1 MWAKLKQR
9 IWQWRGVV
17 VAAPSAAG
25 LVLLIRW
32 FGVLQGAELWAFDQ
46 LVRWRPQEKPD
57 DRIVIVGISEKDLQT
72 YNFPISDRLLADA
85 LNKIK
90 QQQPRAIGLD
100 LYRDMPVPPDYESL
114 TKTFREQPSLLTK
127 ETPIEPG
134 YQSLLDVFQTTP
146 NLFGI
151 ERVVGDKSFGKVA
164 PPPKLKELGQV
175 ASNDFPRDSDL
186 KIRRGFLYLTDPES
200 GDLVFSL
207 AFNLAMTYLKPEG
220 IEPETIEIEPN
231 LIEKGGFQ
239 VNKGWVKL
247 KNTVLPLRKENEPE
261 LIPKVWVKL
270 KNAVFHPLETN
281 DGGYIR
287 TDAAGYQVLVNY
299 RGPQKS
305 FPIVELSDV
314 LDGKIPANFFRDR
327 IVLIGSTA
335 ASLNDYFDT
344 PYSSTIITTP
354 EQTSG
359 VEIHAN
365 LTSQI
370 LSATLDGRTSIA
382 VWSDPIEWLW
392 ILAASTAGAI
402 VSWRWRYARGIIK
415 FLPQVLVVIF
425 LGGISYLAFLEGW
438 WIPLVPPVLALAGS
452 SVAIT
457 AYVARTAGDIRKT
470 FSRYL
475 TDEVVATLLETP
487 EGLKMGGERR
497 KITILTS
504 DLRGFTSISERLRPE
519 QVVSILNIYLE
530 SMADA
535 ITSYQGTIDEFMG
548 DGILVLFGAPTQR
561 HDDPERAVACALA
574 MQKAMPKVNQDIQTL
589 NLPFELQLEMG
600 IGINT
605 GEVVVGNIG
614 SLKRTKYGIVG
625 AQVNLTYR
633 IEGYTVGGQI
643 LVTESTLNPVKD
655 IVEVDEERKV
665 SPKGVTEPITIYS
678 VVGIGGKHDL
688 HLHRQEEILVSLRE
702 AIPVHFT
709 IVEGKDVGDSVF
721 EGSLIEL
728 SEHSAQLRSPIPVE
742 ILSNLKVKIT
752 ASHDFGNS
760 EGNFYAKAIKKSNK
774 NETDVRIQLTSVP
787 PEVDAFLKQNYKSG
801 GV

>member
-32 FGVLQGAELWAFDQ
+32 LGLLQGAELWAFDQ
-46 LVRWRPQEKPD
+46 LVRWRPQEDPD

-72 YNFPISDRLLADA
+72 YNFPISDRLLAQA
-85 LNKIK
+85 LNNIK
-90 QQQPRAIGLD
+90 QQNPRVIGLD
-100 LYRDMPVPPDYESL
+100 LYRDMPVPPDYETL
-114 TKTFREQPSLLTK
+114 AKTFRTQPRLL
-127 ETPIEPG
+127 ETEKPIEPG
-134 YQSLLDVFQTTP
+134 YQSLLEVFQTTP

-164 PPPKLKELGQV
+164 PSPKLKELGQV

-207 AFNLAMTYLKPEG
+207 AFKLAMTYLEQEG
-220 IEPETIEIEPN
+220 IEPEMTD
-231 LIEKGGFQ
+231 KD
-239 VNKGWVKL
+239 WVQL
-247 KNTVLPLRKENEPE
+247 KT
-261 LIPKVWVKL
+261 
-270 KNAVFHPLETN
+270 AVFPPLNINEAGKTS

-287 TDAAGYQVLVNY
+287 TDGAGYQVLVNY
-299 RGPQKS
+299 RGAKES
-305 FPIVELSDV
+305 FPIVQLSDV
-314 LDGKIPANFFRDR
+314 LEGKIPANFFRDR

-370 LSATLDGRTSIA
+370 LSATLDERTLIR
-382 VWSDPIEWLW
+382 VWSDPVEWLW

-402 VSWRWRYARGIIK
+402 VSWQWRYARGITK
-415 FLPQVLVVIF
+415 FLPQVAVLMG
-425 LGGISYLAFLEGW
+425 LGGIAYVAFLEGW
-438 WIPLVPPVLALAGS
+438 WIPFVPPVLGLAGS

-504 DLRGFTSISERLRPE
+504 DLRGFTSLSERLRPE
-519 QVVSILNIYLE
+519 QVVAILNTYLE
-530 SMADA
+530 SMANV

-548 DGILVLFGAPTQR
+548 DGILVLFGAPVQR
-561 HDDPERAVACALA
+561 EDDAERAIACAIA
-574 MQKAMPKVNQDIQTL
+574 MQLAIPQVNR
-589 NLPFELQLEMG
+589 ELQKLDLPSEIKDSLKLEMG

-614 SLKRTKYGIVG
+614 STKRAKYGIVG
-625 AQVNLTYR
+625 APVNLTYR
-633 IEGYTVGGQI
+633 IESNTVGGQI
-643 LVTESTLNPVKD
+643 LVSEQTLDPLREL
-655 IVEVDEERKV
+655 VEIDEDATDAIT
-665 SPKGVTEPITIYS
+665 PKGVSQPVTIYS
-678 VVGIGGKHDL
+678 VIGMGEKYNL
-688 HLHRQEEILVSLRE
+688 HLPIVKEVFVVLKEVIPIRFSL
-702 AIPVHFT
+702 
-709 IVEGKDVGDSVF
+709 IVEGKKVSDQVF

-728 SEHSAQLRSPIPVE
+728 SNHSAQLRSPTSLDL
-742 ILSNLKVKIT
+742 LSNLKVKIVT
-752 ASHDFGNS
+752 ADDFGSS
-760 EGNFYAKAIKKSNK
+760 EGEFYAKVIKKSTK
-774 NETDVRIQLTSVP
+774 NETDFRIRLTSVP
-787 PEVDAFLKQNYKSG
+787 PEVDDFIKQTCKSG
-801 GV
+801 NT

>member
-1 MWAKLKQR
+1 MWSKLKQR

-32 FGVLQGAELWAFDQ
+32 LGLLQFAELSAFDQ

-100 LYRDMPVPPDYESL
+100 IYRDMPVPPDYDSL
-114 TKTFREQPSLLTK
+114 INSFRATPNLLEQDS
-127 ETPIEPG
+127 PIEPG
-134 YQSLLDVFQTTP
+134 YKSLIEVFKTTD
-146 NLFGI
+146 NLIGI
-151 ERVVGDKSFGKVA
+151 EKVTGDNDGKGRVA
-164 PPPKLKELGQV
+164 PPPFLKQLDRV
-175 ASNDFPRDSDL
+175 ASNDIPRDSDL
-186 KIRRGFLYLTDPES
+186 KVRRGLFYLKDTQTGETS
-200 GDLVFSL
+200 LSL
-207 AFNLAMTYLKPEG
+207 AFRLAMIYLEDEEIIPE
-220 IEPETIEIEPN
+220 IT
-231 LIEKGGFQ
+231 EKE
-239 VNKGWVKL
+239 KWVKF
-247 KNTVLPLRKENEPE
+247 KT
-261 LIPKVWVKL
+261 
-270 KNAVFHPLETN
+270 AVFPVFSAN
-281 DGGYIR
+281 DGGYVS
-287 TDAAGYQVLVNY
+287 TDDAGYQVFLNY
-299 RGPQKS
+299 RGPASS
-305 FPIVELSDV
+305 FRTVELNDV
-314 LDGKIPANFFRDR
+314 LDSRIPSDLFRDR

-335 ASLNDYFDT
+335 PSLNDYLDT
-344 PYSSTIITTP
+344 PYTRGTNKGFSLTRLRGLTALWQRIDRSLNPGNIKTVSDRM
-354 EQTSG
+354 SG
-359 VEIHAN
+359 VEVHAN

-370 LSATLDGRTSIA
+370 LSATLDGRTSIR

-392 ILAASTAGAI
+392 VLAASTAGAI

-415 FLPQVLVVIF
+415 FLPQVLVVIS

-643 LVTESTLNPVKD
+643 LITESTLTPVKD
-655 IVEVDEERKV
+655 IVEVDAERQV
-665 SPKGVTEPITIYS
+665 SPKGVAEPITIYS
-678 VVGIGGKHDL
+678 VVGISGKHDL
-688 HLHRQEEILVSLRE
+688 HLHQEEDVLVALLE
-702 AIPVHFT
+702 AIPVKFT
-709 IVEGKDVGDSVF
+709 IVEGKDVGNTVF

-728 SEHSAQLRSPIPVE
+728 SEHSVQLRSPTSLDL
-742 ILSNLKVKIT
+742 LSNLKVKIAT
-752 ASHDFGNS
+752 ADDFGSS
-760 EGNFYAKAIKKSNK
+760 EGEFYAKVIKKSTK
-774 NETDVRIQLTSVP
+774 NETDFRIRLTSVP
-787 PEVDAFLKQNYKSG
+787 PEVDAFIKQKYKSG
-801 GV
+801 VA

>member
-32 FGVLQGAELWAFDQ
+32 LGLLQGAELWAFDQ
-46 LVRWRPQEKPD
+46 LVRWRPKEAPD

-72 YNFPISDRLLADA
+72 YKHPISDRLLAQA
-85 LNKIK
+85 LNTIK
-90 QQQPRAIGLD
+90 QQKPRAIGLD
-100 LYRDMPVPPDYESL
+100 IYRDMPVPPDYETL
-114 TKTFREQPSLLTK
+114 AKTFREQPSLLKK
-127 ETPIEPG
+127 ETLVEPG
-134 YQSLLDVFQTTP
+134 YQSLLEVFQTTP
-146 NLFGI
+146 NLIGI
-151 ERVVGDKSFGKVA
+151 ERVIGEKSLQKVA
-164 PPPKLKELGQV
+164 PPPKLKELDRV
-175 ASNDFPRDSDL
+175 ASNDFPRDADL
-186 KIRRGFLYLTDPES
+186 KIRRGFLYLTDVES
-200 GDLVFSL
+200 GTIVYSL
-207 AFNLAMTYLKPEG
+207 AFKLAMRYLAQDG
-220 IEPETIEIEPN
+220 IEPELTDKN
-231 LIEKGGFQ
+231 
-239 VNKGWVKL
+239 WVKL
-247 KNTVLPLRKENEPE
+247 KS
-261 LIPKVWVKL
+261 
-270 KNAVFHPLETN
+270 AVFPPLNIDEAGKTN
-281 DGGYIR
+281 DGGYVR
-287 TDAAGYQVLVNY
+287 ADGLGYQILFNY
-299 RGPQKS
+299 RGPTQT
-305 FPIVELSDV
+305 FPIVELSEV
-314 LDGKIPANFFRDR
+314 LEGKIPANFFSDR

-344 PYSSTIITTP
+344 PYSSTTIVTP

-370 LSATLDGRTSIA
+370 LSATLDGRKVIQ
-382 VWSDPIEWLW
+382 VWSDPVEWLW
-392 ILAASTAGAI
+392 ILAASTVGAL
-402 VSWRWRYARGIIK
+402 VSWQWRYARGIAK
-415 FLPQVLVVIF
+415 FLPQVAVSLG
-425 LGGISYLAFLEGW
+425 LGGIAYLAFLNGW
-438 WIPLVPPVLALAGS
+438 WIPFVPPVLALAGS

-561 HDDPERAVACALA
+561 HDDPERAVACAIA

-655 IVEVDEERKV
+655 LVDIDEVKEV
-665 SPKGVTEPITIYS
+665 SPKGVSEPIPIYS

-688 HLHRQEEILVSLRE
+688 HLHREEEVLDVL
-702 AIPVHFT
+702 AQPIPVKFT
-709 IVEGKDVGDSVF
+709 IVEGKDVGNRVF
-721 EGSLIEL
+721 EGSLVEL
-728 SEHSAQLRSPIPVE
+728 SNHSAQLRSPIDLDL
-742 ILSNLKVKIT
+742 LSNIQVRIGKID
-752 ASHDFGNS
+752 DFGS
-760 EGNFYAKAIKKSNK
+760 SHGELYAKVIKKSTKNK
-774 NETDVRIQLTSVP
+774 TDFHIRFTSTIT
-787 PEVDAFLKQNYKSG
+787 PEVDAFIKKAQVESRRSIETVG
-801 GV
+801 

>member
-1 MWAKLKQR
+1 MWSKLKQR

-32 FGVLQGAELWAFDQ
+32 LGLLQGAELWAFDQ
-46 LVRWRPQEKPD
+46 LVRWRPQEDPD

-72 YNFPISDRLLADA
+72 YNFPISDRLLAQA

-90 QQQPRAIGLD
+90 QQNPRAIGLD
-100 LYRDMPVPPDYESL
+100 LYRDMPVPPDYETL
-114 TKTFREQPSLLTK
+114 AKTFRTQPRLL
-127 ETPIEPG
+127 ETEKPIEPG
-134 YQSLLDVFQTTP
+134 YQSLLEVFQTTP

-175 ASNDFPRDSDL
+175 TSNDFPRDADL

-207 AFNLAMTYLKPEG
+207 AFKLAMTYLEQEG
-220 IEPETIEIEPN
+220 IEPELT
-231 LIEKGGFQ
+231 EK
-239 VNKGWVKL
+239 NWVKL
-247 KNTVLPLRKENEPE
+247 KT
-261 LIPKVWVKL
+261 
-270 KNAVFHPLETN
+270 AVFPPLNINDVGQTS

-287 TDAAGYQVLVNY
+287 TDGAGYQVLVNY
-299 RGPQKS
+299 RGPKES
-305 FPIVELSDV
+305 FNIVQLSEV
-314 LDGKIPANFFRDR
+314 LEGKIPANFFRNR

-344 PYSSTIITTP
+344 PYSSTIDISKNKPQALALSLLKRSFRRSLIITTP

-370 LSATLDGRTSIA
+370 LSATLDGRTLIR

-392 ILAASTAGAI
+392 ILAASTVGAI
-402 VSWRWRYARGIIK
+402 VSWRWRYAPGITK
-415 FLPQVLVVIF
+415 FLPQVLVAIS
-425 LGGISYLAFLEGW
+425 LGGISYLAFLGGW
-438 WIPLVPPVLALAGS
+438 WIPLVPPVLGLAGA
-452 SVAIT
+452 SVAII

-643 LVTESTLNPVKD
+643 LITESTLNPVKD
-655 IVEVDEERKV
+655 LVEIDETKTV
-665 SPKGVTEPITIYS
+665 LPKGVSEPIPIYS
-678 VVGIGGKHDL
+678 VVGISGKHDL
-688 HLHRQEEILVSLRE
+688 HLHREEEVLVSLQT
-702 AIPVHFT
+702 AIPVTFT
-709 IVEGKDVGDSVF
+709 IVEGKDVGNAVF

-728 SEHSAQLRSPIPVE
+728 SDQSGELRSPTSLDL
-742 ILSNLKVKIT
+742 LSNLKVKIT
-752 ASHDFGNS
+752 TADDFGSS
-760 EGNFYAKAIKKSNK
+760 EGEFYAKVIKKSTK
-774 NETDVRIQLTSVP
+774 NETDFRIRLTSVP
-787 PEVDAFLKQNYKSG
+787 PEVDAFIKQKYKSG
-801 GV
+801 VA

>member
-1 MWAKLKQR
+1 MWAKLKQQ

-25 LVLLIRW
+25 LVLLLRW
-32 FGVLQGAELWAFDQ
+32 IGLLQGTELWAFDQ
-46 LVRWRPQEKPD
+46 LVRWRPQEAQD

-72 YNFPISDRLLADA
+72 YNFPISDRLLAQA
-85 LNKIK
+85 LNSIK
-90 QQQPRAIGLD
+90 QQEPRAIGLD
-100 LYRDMPVPPDYESL
+100 IYRDLPVPPDYESL
-114 TKTFREQPSLLTK
+114 AKTFREQPALLEK
-127 ETPIEPG
+127 EIPIEPG
-134 YQSLLDVFQTTP
+134 YQSLLDIFQTTP
-146 NLFGI
+146 NLIGI
-151 ERVVGDKSFGKVA
+151 ERAIGDESFGKVA

-175 ASNDFPRDSDL
+175 ASNDFPRDTDL
-186 KIRRGFLYLTDPES
+186 KIRRGFLYLTNPDS
-200 GDLVFSL
+200 GELIFSL
-207 AFNLAMTYLKPEG
+207 AFKLAMIYLQQDG
-220 IEPETIEIEPN
+220 IEPEMTDTE
-231 LIEKGGFQ
+231 Q
-239 VNKGWVKL
+239 VKL
-247 KNTVLPLRKENEPE
+247 KT
-261 LIPKVWVKL
+261 
-270 KNAVFHPLETN
+270 AVFPPLKIDEAGKTN

-287 TDAAGYQVLVNY
+287 TEGAGYQVLVNY
-299 RGPQKS
+299 RGPKES
-305 FPIVELSDV
+305 FPIVELGEV
-314 LDGKIPANFFRDR
+314 LEGTIPANFFRDR

-344 PYSSTIITTP
+344 PYSSTTIAAS

-370 LSATLDGRTSIA
+370 LSATLDGRTLLQ
-382 VWSDPIEWLW
+382 VWPDPVEWLW
-392 ILAASTAGAI
+392 ILAASSVGAI
-402 VSWRWRYARGIIK
+402 VSWRWRYARGIVK
-415 FLPQVLVVIF
+415 FLPQIVVAMA
-425 LGGISYLAFLEGW
+425 LLGISYLAFLGGW
-438 WIPLVPPVLALAGS
+438 WIPFVPPVLALAGA

-504 DLRGFTSISERLRPE
+504 DLRGFTSLSERLPPE

-589 NLPFELQLEMG
+589 NLPFELQLQMG

-655 IVEVDEERKV
+655 MVNIDHTRTV
-665 SPKGVTEPITIYS
+665 SPKGVSEPIPIYS
-678 VVGIGGKHDL
+678 IVGIGGKHDL
-688 HLHRQEEILVSLRE
+688 ELHREEEVLVALQK
-702 AIPVHFT
+702 AIPVTFT
-709 IVEGKDVGDSVF
+709 IVEGKDVGDGVL
-721 EGSLIEL
+721 EGSLLEL
-728 SEHSAQLRSPIPVE
+728 SERSGELRSPISLE
-742 ILSNLKVKIT
+742 LLSNLKVKIVT
-752 ASHDFGNS
+752 ADDFGTS
-760 EGNFYAKAIKKSNK
+760 EGELYAKVIKKSPK
-774 NETDVRIQLTSVP
+774 NETDFRLSLTSVP
-787 PEVDAFLKQNYKSG
+787 PEVDTFLKQKYKSG